1 EEDQGVLPRL
11 AAMLGGLVP
20 AFRGVTTGFYSG
32 LVTAM
37 NPYPKTWEILRRGG
51 NRLWDGNPWYPEK
64 QFIWLADGQIKAMN
78 PAHILYL
85 VYTGRD
91 FRGLARTRMDEASW
105 RAAADKLYAE
115 GFGLCFEWTRS
126 DTFANFCE
134 TVKSH
139 IGAEVYPNR
148 QTGQISIRLLRDDY
162 NVADLPLF
170 DEDSGLLEITQEKTG
185 STSLAPSQLI
195 VKYIDQIDGAQRQI
209 IVNNNAVAASQ
220 GRRSSEEIEFLGVPT
235 GELAGRVGER
245 EMRLKT
251 TGLKRY
257 KGVFD
262 RRARSLN
269 PGQPFRIRSTR
280 RGIPETVVRVGR
292 IEDNFLGDGK
302 ITLTVVQDQ
311 FNLPATTGVAP
322 PPPGWIPPDR
332 TPRAITVRRLI
343 EAPYR
348 ELAGVIDPAN
358 LQLLDVSAS
367 YLAALA
373 EAPTSLSQSYTLT
386 DRVGSSGAFVDRGTG
401 DWCPT
406 GLLAAELPLAAGP
419 SVVTLTNASR
429 LEDVTVG
436 QAAVVDDEIVRV
448 DAVNYASGTVT
459 LARGCADTVP
469 AKHLAGARVWFYDT
483 FEAVDETV
491 YSQGVTL
498 QARLLT
504 NTSEG
509 QLAPALAATDSLTLT
524 GRQGKPYPPGQFRI
538 NGSAYPAKVYGVLS
552 VSWAKRDRIGQADQL
567 IDTTVG

>member
-1 EEDQGVLPRL
+1 MGAKPKAQIVAWRYYFDIHFALGKKVDEVCAIRASGKTAWKGSITSNGQIRINAPELFGGDKGEGGLDGTLDVLFGDEDQGVLPRL

-20 AFRGVTTGFYSG
+20 AFRGISTCFYSG
-32 LVTAM
+32 LVTSV
-37 NPYPKTWEILRRGG
+37 NPYPKKWEILRRGG

-105 RAAADKLYAE
+105 RAAADTLYAE
-115 GFGLCFEWTRS
+115 GVGLCFEWTRS
-126 DTFANFCE
+126 DSFKNFCE

-139 IGAEVYPNR
+139 IGGEVYPNR

-170 DEDSGLLEITQEKTG
+170 DEDSGLLEITQEKTS

-195 VKYIDQIDGAQRQI
+195 VKYIDQIDGEQRQVI
-209 IVNNNAVAASQ
+209 ITNNAVAASQ
-220 GRRSSEEIEFLGVPT
+220 GRRSSEEIEFIGAPT
-235 GELAGRVGER
+235 GELAGRFGER

-251 TGLKRY
+251 AGLKRY
-257 KGVFD
+257 KAIFD

-302 ITLTVVQDQ
+302 IALTVVQDQ

-332 TPRAITVRRLI
+332 TPRAVTVRRLI

-448 DAVNYASGTVT
+448 DAVNYVSGTVT

-483 FEAVDETV
+483 FEAV
-491 YSQGVTL
+491 
-498 QARLLT
+498 
-504 NTSEG
+504 
-509 QLAPALAATDSLTLT
+509 
-524 GRQGKPYPPGQFRI
+524 
-538 NGSAYPAKVYGVLS
+538 
-552 VSWAKRDRIGQADQL
+552 
-567 IDTTVG
+567 